1 MTKISLFYD
10 KMSYFFSK
18 IASFLAKFGLANYW
32 IEPYLK
38 TIMFN
43 LKTSTTM
50 TLVKRNNSLFPAF
63 SSMFD
68 DFFTNDFALKNTS
81 LATVP
86 AVNIREDE
94 NGFAVELAAPGK
106 QKSDFQINLEHN
118 VLSIS
123 SESKQ
128 ENEEKDEKG
137 RYTRREFS
145 YSSFQRSFVL
155 PNSVDGDKISATYE
169 NGVLHIQIPK
179 KEEVKKK
186 PTRTIEIA

>member
-1 MTKISLFYD
+1 
-10 KMSYFFSK
+10 
-18 IASFLAKFGLANYW
+18 
-32 IEPYLK
+32 
-38 TIMFN
+38 MFN
-43 LKTSTTM
+43 PKTSTTM
-50 TLVKRNNSLFPAF
+50 TLVKRNNSLFPSF
-63 SSMFD
+63 SSIFD
-68 DFFTNDFALKNTS
+68 DFFTNDFLLKDTS

-106 QKSDFQINLEHN
+106 EKSDFKINLDNN

-155 PNSVDGDKISATYE
+155 PNSVDGEKISASYE
-169 NGVLHIQIPK
+169 NGVLHINIPK
-179 KEEVKKK
+179 KEEAKKK
-186 PTRTIEIA
+186 PNRTIEIA

>member
-1 MTKISLFYD
+1 
-10 KMSYFFSK
+10 
-18 IASFLAKFGLANYW
+18 
-32 IEPYLK
+32 
-38 TIMFN
+38 MFN